1 MTDAPPPGST
11 VNDFWAYRQEHKYI
25 FIPTGA
31 LWPAASIDSVVPRQ
45 PNSRVKPS
53 AWLDQNRAVEQVTW
67 SPGEPQLIRNRYVD
81 GGGWIDHPGAQVFN
95 FYKAPVLARGDP
107 AKAQRWVDH
116 VSRLYPDTVSD
127 IIYWCASRV
136 QQPHVKINHAL
147 VLGGD
152 PGIGKDTLLEP
163 VRRAVGDG
171 NTQTIQPPALLGR
184 FSGYL
189 ENVILVIA
197 EARDMG
203 EFNRYQFY
211 EHMKPILAAPPYS
224 LTVDRKNIQE
234 YRIPNVVGV
243 IITTNHKA
251 ALYLTADD
259 RRHLIC
265 WSTCKQDDFPRS
277 HWSEFYMW
285 YEGGGYDHVAAYLM
299 SLDLGEWDAKAPP
312 PKTAAF
318 WELVAAGRPAETGEF
333 ADLLEDMG
341 NPPATTIARMVTHA
355 KGQEKFEEVLYYMLD
370 RRNRKLVGNRMA
382 EVGYS
387 ALHNRDRSDG
397 RWASGGEKHVV
408 YAQDSLSIQEQ
419 IAAARRL

>member
-1 MTDAPPPGST
+1 MTAPALPPGSC
-11 VNDFWAYRQEHKYI
+11 NEDFWAYRKEHKYI
-25 FIPTGA
+25 FIPTGD
-31 LWPAASIDSVVPRQ
+31 LWPQASIDSVLPR
-45 PNSRVKPS
+45 PAARLKASD
-53 AWLDQNRAVEQVTW
+53 WLDQNRSVEQVTW
-67 SPGEPQLIRNRYVD
+67 SPGEPQLIQDKYVD
-81 GGGWIDHPGAQVFN
+81 GGGWLPYHGARVFN
-95 FYKAPVLARGDP
+95 FYRAPKPPSAGDP

-116 VSRLYPDTVSD
+116 VSVLYPETCMD

-136 QQPHVKINHAL
+136 QNPSVKINHAL

-171 NTQTIQPPALLGR
+171 NTQTVQPPVLLGR

-259 RRHLIC
+259 RRHLVC
-265 WSTCKQDDFPRS
+265 WSSCKQDDFPKS
-277 HWSEFYMW
+277 HWTEFYRW
-285 YEGGGYDHVAAYLM
+285 YEAGGYDHVHAYLL
-299 SLDLGEWDAKAPP
+299 SLDLGEWDPKAPP
-312 PKTAAF
+312 PKTQAF
-318 WELVAAGRPAETGEF
+318 WELVAAGRPQESGEI
-333 ADLLEDMG
+333 ADLLETMG
-341 NPPATTIARMVTHA
+341 YPKATTVASLLIRADDDMR
-355 KGQEKFEEVLYYMLD
+355 YYLMD
-370 RRNRKLVGNRMA
+370 RKNRKLIGNRMA
-382 EVGYS
+382 DIGYT
-387 ALHNRDRSDG
+387 ALHNPDAKDG
-397 RWASGGEKHVV
+397 LWKVNGKRQVIYV
-408 YAQDSLSIQEQ
+408 QDNLPAKDQFD
-419 IAAARRL
+419 AARRL